1 MISTGNSENKGVAPE
16 DVVLELPEYYEEVS
30 KIMKHIKDY
39 EDKLNPD
46 ISLAFNNV
54 NSGEIDKFYNSLT
67 EFMTELNNTNNISKE
82 LDKIFN
88 ASNDAEINKLNQEII
103 TAFNDGKSGEFDNFY
118 NSLTTFMTELNN
130 TNNISKELD
139 KIFNASNDAE
149 INKLNNAISLAFND
163 GKSGEFDN
171 FYNSLTTFMTE
182 LNNTNK
188 ISEQLDKIFN
198 ASNIEKLNKL
208 NQEIIKAF
216 NDDMQKTTKWLEYY
230 FAMEIELKRAMKPDP
245 MIAYRLGKVA
255 TFLPNIGIG
264 DIKDKMGEGIG
275 NMMKGISSIKDKM
288 SPNLSLSDMLPPDDY
303 SNYEFGVGLI
313 DEYNVNLT
321 DENQKYN
328 YHKLSDGISA

>member
-16 DVVLELPEYYEEVS
+16 NVVLELPEYYEEVS

-67 EFMTELNNTNNISKE
+67 EFMTELNKTNKISE
-82 LDKIFN
+82 Q
-88 ASNDAEINKLNQEII
+88 LN
-103 TAFNDGKSGEFDNFY
+103 
-118 NSLTTFMTELNN
+118 
-130 TNNISKELD
+130 

-149 INKLNNAISLAFND
+149 INKLNNDISLAFNNVNSGEIDKFYNSLTEFMTELNNTNKISEQLDKIFNAEINELNNAISLAFNNVNS
-163 GKSGEFDN
+163 GKIDN
-171 FYNSLTTFMTE
+171 FYQSLTTFMTE